1 MRVKIEKMGINGEG
15 IGYDRKKPVFIPQTL
30 IGEEVDIDIIENNRT
45 FERGK
50 VNRILSPSE
59 FRSKPR
65 CPLQARCG
73 SCPLMIAD
81 YSQQLVYKKDL
92 LRQSLIK
99 YAQINPKYIED
110 VIANDEPYAYR
121 NQCKL
126 PLQMEERELVTGMYI
141 PSSNYFISVND
152 CKVVGK
158 GVEVLRRKILRILNE
173 YKMKAYDY
181 HQKKGIRSL
190 VIRGFDNKFSVVLV
204 TGDHPLPKEMVSK
217 LNEIEEVY
225 SLWQS
230 INTIKKTPDL
240 FGMKISL
247 LSGERYLP
255 IPFDD
260 LKLTISPRSYFR
272 INTQQTKNIYTCISK
287 MLGSDYD
294 LIVDAYCGIGG
305 IALSLKDKAKEIIG
319 IEMVKDAVVNANLNA
334 KANHCEHVKFV
345 CEDAAEKLTYI
356 SKKQKIDV
364 LIVDPPR
371 SGLEEEMISTI
382 LKSKIKTMIYV
393 SCNPATLGKDLAE
406 LSERYDVKK
415 IQPFDVYSQTAY
427 LETVVHLKR
436 R

>member
-1 MRVKIEKMGINGEG
+1 MRIKIEKMGINGEG
-15 IGYDRKKPVFIPQTL
+15 IGYDRKKPVFIPQAL

-59 FRSKPR
+59 FRFKAR

-73 SCPLMIAD
+73 SCPLMIVD
-81 YSQQLVYKKDL
+81 YAQQLVNKKDL

-110 VIANDEPYAYR
+110 VISNPSPFAYR

-126 PLQMEERELVTGMYI
+126 PLQMEDRELVTGMYI
-141 PSSNYFISVND
+141 PSSNYFISIDD
-152 CKVVGK
+152 CKVASK
-158 GVEVLRRKILRILNE
+158 GIEVLRRKILRILNE
-173 YKMKAYDY
+173 YKMVAYDY
-181 HQKKGIRSL
+181 HQRKGIRSL
-190 VIRGFDNKFSVVLV
+190 LIRGFEDKFSVVLV
-204 TGDHPLPKEMVSK
+204 TGDHPLPKEMIQK
-217 LNEIEEVY
+217 CMEIEEVY

-240 FGMKISL
+240 FGLKISL
-247 LSGERYLP
+247 LGGERYLP
-255 IPFDD
+255 IPLGD
-260 LKLTISPRSYFR
+260 LKMTISPRSYFR
-272 INTQQTKNIYTCISK
+272 INTQQTQNIYTCISK
-287 MLGSDYD
+287 MLGSDND
-294 LIVDAYCGIGG
+294 LIVDAYSGIGG
-305 IALSLKDKAKEIIG
+305 IALTLKDKAKAIIG
-319 IEMVKDAVVNANLNA
+319 IESVKDAVVNANLNA
-334 KANHCEHVKFV
+334 KANDCKHVQFV
-345 CEDAAEKLTYI
+345 CADAAEKLTYI
-356 SKKQKIDV
+356 SKKQKIDA

-371 SGLEEEMISTI
+371 SGLEPEMIETI
-382 LKSKIKTMIYV
+382 LRSKIKTLIYV

-406 LSERYDVKK
+406 LNERYDVKK